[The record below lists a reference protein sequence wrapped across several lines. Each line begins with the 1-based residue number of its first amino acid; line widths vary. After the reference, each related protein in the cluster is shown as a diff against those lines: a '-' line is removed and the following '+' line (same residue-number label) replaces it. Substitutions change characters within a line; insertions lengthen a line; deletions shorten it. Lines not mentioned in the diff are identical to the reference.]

1 MTKSKKYFDKMT
13 IKVIQDNLVKE
24 CVKIVTD
31 RDANKL
37 IDFNTGTLRK
47 DIRNI
52 KKIHVKKSTTES
64 KDTKKITKTIELT
77 FILEDPKKLIEMI
90 KNL

>member
-1 MTKSKKYFDKMT
+1 MTKLKKDFDKMT
-13 IKVIQDNLVKE
+13 IKVIQDKLVKE
-24 CVKIVTD
+24 CIKIVTD

-37 IDFNTGTLRK
+37 IDFSNGTLRK

-52 KKIHVKKSTTES
+52 KKVHVKEYTTES
-64 KDTKKITKTIELT
+64 PDTKKITKTIELT
-77 FILEDPKKLIEMI
+77 FILQAPTKLIEMI